1 MQYESRTRCFIIHL
15 TRWPRN
21 LLTPAHIWLK
31 WSGSYSRVS
40 GRSDPAVMWV
50 NTLVLLS
57 FSGAM
62 TRVEVKGCRLVDIL
76 HPSLQFERETE
87 VKESDSSEIRRRWD
101 VSLLCTILL
110 IRTYLGCEVC
120 DLLLLLFPV
129 FSSTFMIT
137 KGENKLNT
145 NFNSYLQFVTCSFY
159 CFPEC
164 CWSAVW
170 IRSNR
175 RHSCDE
181 VCFTS
186 DRAEPQ
192 IS

>member
-1 MQYESRTRCFIIHL
+1 MVLWFCDSDLQCIDETLYYWTDVWNNKKTLLLHLDMQYESRTRCFIIHL
-15 TRWPRN
+15 TCWPRN

-31 WSGSYSRVS
+31 WSGSYSQVS

-129 FSSTFMIT
+129 FPAHS
-137 KGENKLNT
+137 
-145 NFNSYLQFVTCSFY
+145 
-159 CFPEC
+159 
-164 CWSAVW
+164 WS
-170 IRSNR
+170 R
-175 RHSCDE
+175 RGK
-181 VCFTS
+181 
-186 DRAEPQ
+186 
-192 IS
+192 IN